1 MRNQAPRLDGYGW
14 ALLLALAAL
23 WSISFVFIKV
33 AAAKVPVLTLVL
45 IRVGLAALALH
56 AVILASGRSYPSRA
70 SIFGRYAAMGLMN
83 NIFPFALIVYA
94 TTEIGAGAASILN
107 ATAPIFTLL
116 VAHFVTADEKVTPAK
131 LLGVLLG
138 IGGVAAIAGPQA
150 MAGLTGDLLAVAA
163 MLVACFFYGISAIYG
178 RGFSGIDSTVS
189 AACQLTA
196 STIILLPVALIV
208 DRPWTV
214 PTPGAATLAALLAL
228 ALLSTAVAYVI
239 YYALIR
245 RAGAT
250 NTILVTLLIPV
261 GGVFSAWAILGE
273 ALTVEEAAGMLL
285 IGLGLVVIHGR
296 VLRRVAARPEEAPS

>member
-1 MRNQAPRLDGYGW
+1 MRNQAPRLDGHGW
-14 ALLLALAAL
+14 ALLLALAVL
-23 WSISFVFIKV
+23 WSVSFVFIKV
-33 AAAKVPVLTLVL
+33 AAADVPVLTLVL
-45 IRVGLAALALH
+45 TRVGLAALALH

-83 NIFPFALIVYA
+83 NIVPFALIVYA

-178 RGFSGIDSTVS
+178 RGFSGIDPTVS

-196 STIILLPVALIV
+196 STVILLPVALVV

-214 PTPGAATLAALLAL
+214 PTPGAAALAALLAL

-261 GGVFSAWAILGE
+261 GGVFSAWAVLGE

-285 IGLGLVVIHGR
+285 IGLGLVVIDGR
-296 VLRRVAARPEEAPS
+296 VLRRLAARPEEAPS